1 MFETSCATTSEVWEL
16 AAYASFFIS
25 CQHRSLTCHLLYK
38 SFTAPPPIPFRLH
51 WEHGACNLGGSER
64 NGGKRK
70 EEQRKKSAPA
80 PLTIPTTTIL
90 LLPLF
95 PLSLNRLKHKHNWTC
110 WKLHNGTEGGKW
122 SHTLSTHG
130 CLGQGAINSTPGYC
144 VLTRPPVQSPKTSL
158 PKCEIKDEL

>member
-1 MFETSCATTSEVWEL
+1 MFKTSCATTSEVWEL

-38 SFTAPPPIPFRLH
+38 SFAAPLPIPFRLH
-51 WEHGACNLGGSER
+51 WEHGACNLEGVREEWGGEER
-64 NGGKRK
+64 RSR
-70 EEQRKKSAPA
+70 EKKSALG

-110 WKLHNGTEGGKW
+110 WKLHNGTEGGK
-122 SHTLSTHG
+122 
-130 CLGQGAINSTPGYC
+130 
-144 VLTRPPVQSPKTSL
+144 
-158 PKCEIKDEL
+158 